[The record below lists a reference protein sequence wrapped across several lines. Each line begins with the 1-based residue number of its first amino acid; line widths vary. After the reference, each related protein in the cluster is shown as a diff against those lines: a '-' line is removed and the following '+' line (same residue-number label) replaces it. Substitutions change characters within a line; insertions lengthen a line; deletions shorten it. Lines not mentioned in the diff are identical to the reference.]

1 MGLIPAPSVPQLP
14 PSISVQRRQDP
25 AALMEAVVDALDAFL
40 QTRVQQQQFRPLGL
54 ATGRTM
60 EPLYAALCER
70 LRAWP
75 ASHLQW
81 LRDHWCSFN
90 LDEYVGLPA
99 DDPRRFAAYM
109 QTHLAGPLD
118 LPSDQVMIPDG
129 MACDPSLEA
138 RRYSTA
144 LRHAGGIGLQ
154 LLGLGSNGH
163 VGFNE
168 PPSGFDSPCRV
179 VTLQAATRIQ
189 NADAFGGD
197 SEAVPKQAI
206 TLGLQEILSAE
217 VIHLIVTGSAKAE
230 ILRTALLEPSTGQ
243 VPASW
248 LQQHPQVHLW
258 VDDAAHSRLSA
269 P

>member
-1 MGLIPAPSVPQLP
+1 
-14 PSISVQRRQDP
+14 
-25 AALMEAVVDALDAFL
+25 MEAVVDALDAFL

-168 PPSGFDSPCRV
+168 PPCGREQACRV
-179 VTLQAATRIQ
+179 VELSDATRRQ
-189 NADAFGGD
+189 NAGLFGGD
-197 SEAVPKQAI
+197 PEAVPVRAI
-206 TLGLQEILSAE
+206 TLGLKEILAAE
-217 VIHLIVTGSAKAE
+217 QIHLVVTGREKAP
-230 ILRTALLEPSTGQ
+230 ILGRLLAMDQPDPAL
-243 VPASW
+243 PASW
-248 LQQHPQVHLW
+248 LLEHPRVTLW
-258 VDDAAHSRLSA
+258 ADADALSLSLV
-269 P
+269 

>member
-1 MGLIPAPSVPQLP
+1 
-14 PSISVQRRQDP
+14 
-25 AALMEAVVDALDAFL
+25 MEAVVDALDAFL

-168 PPSGFDSPCRV
+168 PPSQSHCGCHEV
-179 VTLQAATRIQ
+179 VLTPATRHQ
-189 NADAFGGD
+189 NAALFGGQA
-197 SEAVPKQAI
+197 EAVPERAI
-206 TLGLQEILSAE
+206 TLGL
-217 VIHLIVTGSAKAE
+217 AE
-230 ILRTALLEPSTGQ
+230 ILAASEIHLVVTGAGKASILQRLLSLQAPDPML
-243 VPASW
+243 PASW
-248 LQQHPQVHLW
+248 LLSHPRVWLW
-258 VDDAAHSRLSA
+258 CDAAALA
-269 P
+269 